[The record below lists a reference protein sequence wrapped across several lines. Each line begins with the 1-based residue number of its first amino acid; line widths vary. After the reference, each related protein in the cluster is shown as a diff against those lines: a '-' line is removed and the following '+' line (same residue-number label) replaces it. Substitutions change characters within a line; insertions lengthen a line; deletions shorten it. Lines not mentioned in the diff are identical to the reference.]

1 MGNVSHVNQPRPLL
15 APPLLH
21 PAAGRSGIGF
31 NWRFQTHRA
40 SAETEDFESG
50 NILNQNLRTPKMAR
64 VEAVLLIAGG
74 AFSTRK
80 LAQYATL
87 ADPTEARTVIKKLN
101 DVYDRCGTPFRIEQV
116 AAGYQMLTRAEYTH
130 WLDKLHHRQAE
141 LKLTPGQMET
151 LAIVAYRQ
159 PIIRAD
165 VEAIR
170 GVACVEMLKQ
180 LMDRGLVKIGG
191 ADDTLGRPHLYETTR
206 LFLETFGLR
215 SVDDLPMYDK
225 LSKKSPP
232 ATEAPTS
239 DAA

>member
-1 MGNVSHVNQPRPLL
+1 MNVAHHSWSPVSLSGFS
-15 APPLLH
+15 
-21 PAAGRSGIGF
+21 AANRSGVGF
-31 NWRFQTHRA
+31 DWNRRVARSGTG
-40 SAETEDFESG
+40 EEDCDSG
-50 NILNQNLRTPKMAR
+50 NILNQNLRTAKMAR
-64 VEAVLLIAGG
+64 VEAVLFIAGG

-80 LAQYATL
+80 LSQYATL
-87 ADPTEARTVIKKLN
+87 ADPTEARTLIKRLN
-101 DVYDRCGTPFRIEQV
+101 DIYDRCGTPFRIEQV

-141 LKLTPGQMET
+141 LKLTPGQLET

-180 LMDRGLVKIGG
+180 LMDRGLVRIGG

-215 SVDDLPMYDK
+215 AVDELPMYEK
-225 LSKKSPP
+225 LSRKS
-232 ATEAPTS
+232 AAAVETPTS

>member
-1 MGNVSHVNQPRPLL
+1 MGSIPNAFQRSSPYPIRSV
-15 APPLLH
+15 H
-21 PAAGRSGIGF
+21 PAAGRSGVGF
-31 NWRFQTHRA
+31 DWRFQSCRNTGTG
-40 SAETEDFESG
+40 SEEDSG
-50 NILNQNLRTPKMAR
+50 NILNQNHRSSKMAR

-74 AFSTRK
+74 ALSTRK

-87 ADPTEARTVIKKLN
+87 ADPTEARTLIKKLN
-101 DVYDRCGTPFRIEQV
+101 DIYDRCGTPFRIEQV

-159 PIIRAD
+159 PVIRAD

-215 SVDDLPMYDK
+215 SVDDLPMYEK
-225 LSKKSPP
+225 LSKKLPP
-232 ATEAPTS
+232 VADTPAS

>member
-1 MGNVSHVNQPRPLL
+1 MGNVSHVNQSPRLSG
-15 APPLLH
+15 PPLLH
-21 PAAGRSGIGF
+21 PSAGRSGTGF
-31 NWRFQTHRA
+31 KWSFRSYRS
-40 SAETEDFESG
+40 SAEPEGFDSG
-50 NILNQNLRTPKMAR
+50 NILNQNRRTPKMTR

-74 AFSTRK
+74 AVSPRK

-87 ADPTEARTVIKKLN
+87 ADPTEARTLIKKLN
-101 DVYDRCGTPFRIEQV
+101 DIYDRCGTPFRIEQV

-141 LKLTPGQMET
+141 LKLTPGQLET

-165 VEAIR
+165 VEAVR

-225 LSKKSPP
+225 LSKKTSA
-232 ATEAPTS
+232 ATETPTS

>member
-1 MGNVSHVNQPRPLL
+1 MSACRAVY
-15 APPLLH
+15 
-21 PAAGRSGIGF
+21 PAAGRSGVGF
-31 NWRFQTHRA
+31 DWHFRNRRTG
-40 SAETEDFESG
+40 SEEDEFESG
-50 NILNQNLRTPKMAR
+50 NILNQNHRTAKMAR
-64 VEAVLLIAGG
+64 VEGVLLIAGG
-74 AFSTRK
+74 ALSTRK

-87 ADPTEARTVIKKLN
+87 ADPTEARTLIKRLN
-101 DVYDRCGTPFRIEQV
+101 DIYDRCGTPFRIEQV

-141 LKLTPGQMET
+141 LKLTPGQLET

-165 VEAIR
+165 IEAIR

-215 SVDDLPMYDK
+215 SADDLPMYEK
-225 LSKKSPP
+225 LSRKIAP
-232 ATEAPTS
+232 ATETPSS